1 MIDAVLDGVGEAEAL
16 GGDVAMHEVF
26 EAGLVDGDFAGL
38 EGIDFALVVIDANNV
53 MADLGEACA

>member
-1 MIDAVLDGVGEAEAL
+1 MIDAVLDGVGEAQAL

-53 MADLGEACA
+53 